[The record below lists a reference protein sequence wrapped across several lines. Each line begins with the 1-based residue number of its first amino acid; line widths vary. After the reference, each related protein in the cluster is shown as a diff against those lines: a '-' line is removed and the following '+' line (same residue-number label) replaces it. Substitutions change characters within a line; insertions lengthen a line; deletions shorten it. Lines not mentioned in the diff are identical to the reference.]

1 MSQFLTRVM
10 ALALLGAV
18 LLACGG
24 GRSSRP
30 GSRPAER
37 TALEVDNQSFN
48 DLNIFVVN
56 ASQRI
61 RLGRATAHM
70 KSLLTIPHTVI
81 GGARELQFLAEPIT
95 RRGGAVSNRMWVE
108 PGDTVRLFVPPGS

>member
-1 MSQFLTRVM
+1 MSRFLMKAT
-10 ALALLGAV
+10 ALALLGAAV
-18 LLACGG
+18 LACGG

-30 GSRPAER
+30 GSQPAER

-48 DLNIFVVN
+48 DLNIYIVN

-70 KSLLTIPHTVI
+70 KSLFTIPYTIV

-95 RRGGAVSNRMWVE
+95 RRDGAVSNRIWVE
-108 PGDTVRLFVPPGS
+108 PGDTVRLFIPPGS